1 MTLLGLDTNVIVR
14 TLVADDPQQMAVA
27 KEFARG
33 LGREYTAFVTLISLL
48 ELDWALRSR
57 YGFKKKEVVLAIGKL
72 LQTRGLVMK
81 AMRLS
86 LLRFGRL
93 KIRTWISLMLSSPAA
108 RWKRDANPLKP
119 SIRKPL
125 RASPEWNF
133 SHE

>member
-72 LQTRGLVMK
+72 LQTRGLVIESHALVVAALRQVENTNVDFADALIAGRSLEEGCKSIKTFDKK
-81 AMRLS
+81 AASCVPGME
-86 LLRFGRL
+86 LL
-93 KIRTWISLMLSSPAA
+93 A
-108 RWKRDANPLKP
+108 
-119 SIRKPL
+119 
-125 RASPEWNF
+125 
-133 SHE
+133 